1 MNAVAALAVGPDLA
15 GLSPAGLSPAA
26 VGGLVALVAF
36 AGLSPWRWAARAARR
51 RVAGLVTP
59 GDRAA
64 DHAGREAGQASAA
77 LDVPCLLELVAAAV
91 RSGAGVPR
99 ALEAVGAAVGG
110 PDGRA
115 LGRVAAA
122 LRLGAGW
129 DAAWTGARDVPAR
142 SRRQDAAWAGA
153 RDVPARSGRDAVAP
167 RLDVLRRA
175 LRGAW
180 AEGAA
185 PGESLRAAGA
195 EHRHERQAAARTAAA
210 RLAVRLVLPLGL
222 CYLPAFVLVGLV
234 PVLLALGVDLLSG

>member
-1 MNAVAALAVGPDLA
+1 V
-15 GLSPAGLSPAA
+15 SPAA
-26 VGGLVALVAF
+26 VSGLVALVAF
-36 AGLSPWRWAARAARR
+36 VGLSPWRWSAHAAGRRVSALGRGPEGAAPHRSVHGRAAPDGSARE
-51 RVAGLVTP
+51 
-59 GDRAA
+59 
-64 DHAGREAGQASAA
+64 DHARQGPAA
-77 LDVPCLLELVAAAV
+77 APLDVPCLLELVAAAV

-99 ALEAVGAAVGG
+99 ALEAVGGAVGG
-110 PDGRA
+110 PEGDA
-115 LGRVAAA
+115 LHRVSAA

-129 DAAWTGARDVPAR
+129 DAAW
-142 SRRQDAAWAGA
+142 AGA
-153 RDVPARSGRDAVAP
+153 GGAADRPGGQSSDPA

-180 AEGAA
+180 ADGAA

-195 EHRHERQAAARTAAA
+195 EHRYERQAAARTAAA

>member
-129 DAAWTGARDVPAR
+129 DAAW
-142 SRRQDAAWAGA
+142 AGA
-153 RDVPARSGRDAVAP
+153 CDVPARSGRDAVAP

>member
-1 MNAVAALAVGPDLA
+1 MSAALSLA
-15 GLSPAGLSPAA
+15 GLSPA
-26 VGGLVALVAF
+26 VVTGLVALVVY
-36 AGLSPWRWAARAARR
+36 AGLSPWRWSARTTSR
-51 RVAGLVTP
+51 RVAMLT
-59 GDRAA
+59 
-64 DHAGREAGQASAA
+64 AGPARLGAVHDGPVEDGPARHGSAA
-77 LDVPCLLELVAAAV
+77 APLDVPCLLELVAAAV

-99 ALEAVGAAVGG
+99 ALEAVGDAVGG

-115 LGRVAAA
+115 LGQVAAA

-129 DAAWTGARDVPAR
+129 DAAW
-142 SRRQDAAWAGA
+142 AGA
-153 RDVPARSGRDAVAP
+153 SGEPVGGPP

-180 AEGAA
+180 ADGAA

-210 RLAVRLVLPLGL
+210 RLAVQLVLPLGL